1 MAKIEYSSVAQFEK
15 EYNFVDAVS
24 ESNVINGAWGTITA
38 GKFVPGA
45 GTYAVMQIEYGD
57 NAGKEDYVI
66 PAGEH
71 LRLLDLTK
79 VGSVTGN
86 KLVRLIGTVPAGVAV
101 GDKVK
106 VDGYGVIT
114 ETNGVYD
121 VTRILNGGIEISLD
135 TGN

>member
-1 MAKIEYSSVAQFEK
+1 MAKIEYTTVGQYEK

-24 ESNVINGAWGTITA
+24 DSNVINGAWGTITG
-38 GKFVPGA
+38 GKFVPGE

-71 LRLLDLTK
+71 LRLLDTEK

-86 KLVRLIGTVPAGVAV
+86 KLVRLIGTMPDGIAV
-101 GDKVK
+101 GDDVV
-106 VDGYGVIT
+106 VDGYGVVT
-114 ETNGVYD
+114 TTSGVYE
-121 VTRILNGGIEISLD
+121 VTRVLNGGIEISLD
-135 TGN
+135 VE